1 MACWNY
7 NLYQGL
13 AEELSKE
20 GACDRAIFP
29 DSDIVV
35 DRCALI
41 GNLTVEGVSK
51 LNIRIVLLF
60 EIKSYMIWPE
70 YDCRVIDAIWTSF

>member
-1 MACWNY
+1 MNETGRTRLIIE
-7 NLYQGL
+7 NFTQGL

-29 DSDIVV
+29 DTEIVI
-35 DRCALI
+35 DRCTMK

-51 LNIRIVLLF
+51 HLIHHHRCLQNV
-60 EIKSYMIWPE
+60 
-70 YDCRVIDAIWTSF
+70 